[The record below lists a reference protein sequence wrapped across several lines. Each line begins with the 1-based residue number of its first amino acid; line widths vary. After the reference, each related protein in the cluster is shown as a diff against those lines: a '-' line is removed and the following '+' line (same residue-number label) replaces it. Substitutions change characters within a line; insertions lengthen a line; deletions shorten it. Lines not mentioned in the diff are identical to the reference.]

1 MKFGFGRAN
10 RAKLFEEFARYNARL
25 RELLDTSDRSA
36 ALKQSRLQLK
46 NSAVKKVFWKLWRHA
61 ASLHEVLCQA
71 WCCQCKHL
79 HLACLAL
86 HHESNI
92 EHIEFSI
99 CFLYSPSLTAEGCP
113 WSSKDVN
120 AQHVNRDGSVSLVA
134 TQDSVAQPSAPTAS
148 SKSSIRNLN
157 LPPLPSRHKVS
168 WADPPPAADTTPQAT
183 EPTVITD
190 LCSTIATCD
199 PTNKV
204 FGLLEGDEDS
214 YVLQSGAKTRPPG
227 DAYKSVTLE
236 NLLNKSSGL
245 RRLDRRQRYRIA
257 FTLASSH
264 LQLYPSP
271 WLHSHWSKKDIIFN
285 IYPGRFSSYQLE
297 EQPYMLR
304 AVSTQTATSPTSY
317 ASSDRALATLGILLI
332 ELCFGTPLE
341 DHEMR
346 RQYDSSREQQ
356 AASPD
361 LAAALDLAVA
371 LEWAHSVRGEAGEM
385 YADAVDWCLK
395 GRSVSARDGKWRQE
409 LFANVVRPLQF
420 CYEQLDGKGGIEDW
434 LKPGLLV

>member
-25 RELLDTSDRSA
+25 RELLDTNDRSA
-36 ALKQSRLQLK
+36 TLKQSRLQLK

-61 ASLHEVLCQA
+61 ASLHEILSQA

-120 AQHVNRDGSVSLVA
+120 AQHVNRDGGVSLVA
-134 TQDSVAQPSAPTAS
+134 TQDSVAQPSAPTVS
-148 SKSSIRNLN
+148 SKSSIRKPN

-168 WADPPPAADTTPQAT
+168 WANPPSAADSTPQAT

-190 LCSTIATCD
+190 LCSTISTCD
-199 PTNKV
+199 PANNV

-214 YVLQSGAKTRPPG
+214 YVLQNGAKTKPFG
-227 DAYKSVTLE
+227 GAYKMVSLE
-236 NLLNKSSGL
+236 SLMNGSSGL
-245 RRLDRRQRYRIA
+245 KMDRRQRYQIA

-271 WLHSHWSKKDIIFN
+271 WLHSHWSKKNIIFN
-285 IYPGRFSSYQLE
+285 VNTLNLYLHDLD
-297 EQPYMLR
+297 PYMLR

-361 LAAALDLAVA
+361 LEAALDLAVA
-371 LEWAHSVRGEAGEM
+371 LEWAQFVRGEAGET
-385 YADAVDWCLK
+385 YADAVNWCLR

-420 CYEQLDGKGGIEDW
+420 CYEQLDVRHTDDW